1 MDLRQQKNPPKNN
14 GLTITVNQI
23 KTSMFC
29 SFQNRPM
36 AESSL

>member
-1 MDLRQQKNPPKNN
+1 MDLRQQKKPENN

>member
-1 MDLRQQKNPPKNN
+1 MDLRQQKNPKNN

-29 SFQNRPM
+29 SFPNRPM

>member
-1 MDLRQQKNPPKNN
+1 MDLRQQKKNQNN

>member
-1 MDLRQQKNPPKNN
+1 MDLRQRKKTENN

>member
-1 MDLRQQKNPPKNN
+1 MDLRQRKKPKNN